1 MIALY
6 KIMALFDS
14 QTISDQILV
23 GLEKNRRTGTDPFIN
38 AITLKLYAE
47 FSKTLNIEVSMV

>member
-1 MIALY
+1 MSL
-6 KIMALFDS
+6 LDS

-38 AITLKLYAE
+38 AITLKFYAE
-47 FSKTLNIEVSMV
+47 FPKNLSIEVTLM